1 MLFQHGFTLFLTP
14 FGKTFCQID
23 FADTAARFDQKV
35 GKQTRQVGNL
45 VQQRKRQKLQ
55 NIQYKKYKF
64 ISIHI
69 FFSDGKI
76 QMPSETIETFRA

>member
-1 MLFQHGFTLFLTP
+1 MFEMLFQHGFTLFLTP
-14 FGKTFCQID
+14 FGKTFRQID

-35 GKQTRQVGNL
+35 GKRTRQAGKF

-64 ISIHI
+64 HLDTH
-69 FFSDGKI
+69 FL
-76 QMPSETIETFRA
+76 FRRQNTNAV